1 MIIYYVTQLGGQ
13 DADISYNAAWMG
25 CWAYVE
31 IALGIIVTCTLSMPK
46 LIEARGKKLR
56 LLLATLTRP
65 FTTLGSSL
73 MRSTV
78 RRGGDTTKSD
88 TLAQR
93 GDDIVALEEVHSE
106 ADLTREMEVYHVQED
121 WRDIPSLPKGIQAGS
136 KNYYRNT
143 R

>member
-1 MIIYYVTQLGGQ
+1 MIIYYVIQLGDK

-56 LLLATLTRP
+56 IVFLKFTRS
-65 FTTLGSSL
+65 FTSFGSL
-73 MRSTV
+73 MRTTRHDTTNPDVAS
-78 RRGGDTTKSD
+78 RGGVPLDQ
-88 TLAQR
+88 L
-93 GDDIVALEEVHSE
+93 HSE
-106 ADLTREMEVYHVQED
+106 ADLTYEANEHILEVYHTQED
-121 WRDIPSLPKGIQAGS
+121 WRDIPALPKGIRAAP
-136 KNYYRNT
+136 KNYYRQT